1 MKKLIMTLFVVA
13 LILTGCGHGQYYS
26 KCRPE
31 VRDITA
37 DAIEAIQLH
46 MDKKMDDDEA
56 QRKLESLSED
66 LDELGNLN
74 TYEDG
79 VKMYIDFAAM
89 DVGTGETAIDQLHNL
104 EDYQ

>member
-1 MKKLIMTLFVVA
+1 MKKLILTLFVVA

-26 KCRPE
+26 KCRQE
-31 VRDITA
+31 VQDIAA
-37 DAIEAIQLH
+37 DAIEVIQLH
-46 MDKKMDDDEA
+46 LDDKMEDDEA
-56 QRKLESLSED
+56 QRKLEMMSED
-66 LDELGNLN
+66 LEELGDLN

-79 VKMYIDFAAM
+79 AKMYIDFAAM